1 MTLKTL
7 VNCPNVKK
15 TKKMIRINLTIQ
27 KDEKHQAN
35 RPLHYMSKIDQKTIL
50 KRFDQLVVA
59 VAKKYKGD
67 HEKLR
72 KKGLKGLSKGIY
84 EYMQNRR
91 DVDFESY
98 LLYFIKLYIE
108 K

>member
-1 MTLKTL
+1 
-7 VNCPNVKK
+7 
-15 TKKMIRINLTIQ
+15 MIRINLTIQ